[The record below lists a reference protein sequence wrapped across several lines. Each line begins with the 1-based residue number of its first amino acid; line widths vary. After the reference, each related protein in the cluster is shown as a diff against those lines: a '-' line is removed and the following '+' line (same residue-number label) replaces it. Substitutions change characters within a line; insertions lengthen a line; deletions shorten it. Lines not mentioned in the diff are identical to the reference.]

1 MLRRTAC
8 GSLVISHW
16 VYLSLLPRSSGCKD
30 ELFAAIA
37 TKIIEFAGLDDKADR
52 ACKLQDKATRP
63 RCFHTQVKIWMGTVH
78 SEIANITNR
87 QPQQCRL
94 VQPFCA
100 GYAKDVGWLFKFDD
114 VSRLEQEPADFV
126 LVDHSKV
133 GLSKSW
139 KIAVLFSTSLDLAW
153 RSANQPLQGFKVL
166 VMFLL
171 VLCFC
176 CNML

>member
-1 MLRRTAC
+1 M
-8 GSLVISHW
+8 
-16 VYLSLLPRSSGCKD
+16 
-30 ELFAAIA
+30 
-37 TKIIEFAGLDDKADR
+37 DDKADR

-63 RCFHTQVKIWMGTVH
+63 RCFYTQVKIWMGTVH

-133 GLSKSW
+133 GLSKSCGM
-139 KIAVLFSTSLDLAW
+139 VLFSTSLDLA
-153 RSANQPLQGFKVL
+153 
-166 VMFLL
+166 
-171 VLCFC
+171 
-176 CNML
+176 